1 MFIVDAHQDLA
12 YNAIR
17 YERDLRL
24 PLPALRERESTHPA
38 EGVAT
43 VTIPSL
49 LEAQI
54 GLLFSTLFSMP
65 LQRNFFMP
73 ENKRLVYENA
83 GEAYQVALTQ
93 LDYYERLADE
103 IEQVRLVRNLSEL
116 DEVVAS
122 HENGGEPL
130 LGMVLL
136 MEGADPVR
144 DPAELEEWYERG
156 VRLIGPAWDDTRYA
170 GGAWREGGGFTREGI
185 ALMENMAGLGFI
197 LDITHLSD
205 KAAFEALD
213 RYEGPIV
220 ATHSN
225 ARALIPG
232 MRHISDDLIRSL
244 AERDGVIGV
253 VIMNRFIKAGLTR
266 SDPKEAVTIAD
277 LVAHIDHICQ
287 LLGDAGH
294 VGIGSDLDGGFGRD
308 DIPAE
313 MDSAVDL
320 DKLIPALSARGYG
333 DEDVAAIMGGN
344 WLRKLRSAWEEG
356 GR

>member
-17 YERDLRL
+17 YNRDLRL
-24 PLPALRERESTHPA
+24 PLATLRERERKAPA
-38 EGVAT
+38 EGVPT
-43 VTIPSL
+43 VSIPSL
-49 LEAQI
+49 LEGRI

-65 LQRNFFMP
+65 AQRNLFMP
-73 ENKRLVYENA
+73 ENQRLVYENA
-83 GEAYQVALTQ
+83 DQAYEVALAQ
-93 LDYYERLADE
+93 VDYYRRLADE
-103 IEQVRLVRNLSEL
+103 DEQIRLVRNLREL
-116 DEVVAS
+116 GEVVAS
-122 HENGGEPL
+122 HENGGDRL
-130 LGMVLL
+130 LGLVLL

-170 GGAWREGGGFTREGI
+170 GGAWREGGGFTREGF
-185 ALMENMAGLGFI
+185 ALMEGMADLGFI

-225 ARALIPG
+225 ARALVPG
-232 MRHISDDLIRSL
+232 MRHISDELIQAL
-244 AERDGVIGV
+244 AERDGVVGV
-253 VIMNRFIKAGLTR
+253 VIMNRFLKAGLTR

-277 LVAHIDHICQ
+277 MVAHIDHVCQ
-287 LLGDAGH
+287 LLGDASH

-313 MDSAVDL
+313 MDSAADL
-320 DKLIPALSARGYG
+320 NKLIPALTERGYS

-344 WLRKLRSAWEEG
+344 WLRKLRSTLPAS
-356 GR
+356 